1 MFGHPLHPA
10 VVHFP
15 IALLLSAT
23 IADLAWVAGFTTD
36 THIGAILMAAGL
48 AGGLV
53 AMGAGMVDLVR
64 LDEALVLRAVVAAE
78 ARELVPHA
86 MKHVG
91 AVGLAWLGYGVALYL
106 RKDTLWAGASA
117 PGTLAVCV
125 SIASALVLAFG
136 GWLGGRLVYTFG
148 ANVQKI

>member
-64 LDEALVLRAVVAAE
+64 LDEA
-78 ARELVPHA
+78 LVPHA